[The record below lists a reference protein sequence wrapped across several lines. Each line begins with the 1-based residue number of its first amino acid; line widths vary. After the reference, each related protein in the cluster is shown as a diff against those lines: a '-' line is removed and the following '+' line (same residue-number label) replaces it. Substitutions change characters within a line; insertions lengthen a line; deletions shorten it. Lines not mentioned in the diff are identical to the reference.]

1 MEKVEVDGEYS
12 DIVNFAM
19 QHNYVPIIRSLSI
32 KNITEKN
39 ELKNLKLKISTD
51 PEFAYDWTT
60 DIEVIEPGETLE
72 LDNINLKLS
81 QSYLY
86 GVTERVNGIIKISV
100 FEGER
105 SIFNVIKDISVL
117 SFDQWGGS
125 FVMPEILTSFVIPN
139 NDYVISVIRNASELL
154 KSWIGS
160 SSFTGY
166 QTKNANT
173 VRKQAAAIYEAL
185 RQEKIAYSNPPAS
198 YEAVG
203 QKVRMADAVLKQK
216 LGTCLDLTLL
226 YAACLEYVGINSA
239 IIIIKGHAF
248 LSIWLEDEC
257 FAECVSDD
265 VSLITKRTADGVNEM
280 CVVECTAF
288 TEGVNID
295 FEKAVIEAQEYF
307 IYPENFLISI
317 DVRRARSAG
326 IRPLP
331 IAVALSDGGIEF
343 KDTEIKT
350 VEDKTRDFV
359 TLDIDTGKLAGKYTK
374 QQMWERKLLDMN
386 MRNTLI
392 NFRVTQRS
400 MQLIVSD
407 IDKLEDALAAG
418 EEFSILPKFEDFK
431 DTARIRKIFN
441 IENDE
446 SLIDKLLTNEF
457 KYRRIRTFLTETELE
472 RQIKTLYSSAKTA
485 MEENGA
491 NTLYIALGFL
501 KWFETK
507 NSDRQRYA
515 PLVLWPVELVRKSS
529 KNYKL
534 RIRDEEP
541 QFNITLLEMLK
552 TDYGIEIGGLDPLPK
567 DDSGIDMLKVITIMR
582 KSVMQMPRWD
592 VEELSFLGI
601 FSFNHFIMW
610 NDIHNRADDLMD
622 NKIVKSLV
630 SGKMEWKE
638 TEQFLSPKM
647 LDETYSPLDIA
658 VPVSADSSQM
668 RAICLSVHD
677 SSFVL
682 HGPPGTGKSQTITN
696 MISNAL
702 YHGKSVLFIA
712 EKMAALSVVQ
722 KRLLDIGLGPFC
734 LELHSNKAKKK
745 DVLSQLDL
753 TLNLGRIKHPSDY
766 RIQAEKLYE
775 KRKELNKIVNEVHK
789 VQLFGFSLY
798 DAISRSEQYEQ
809 YSGEIKFT
817 ESDIEMLSSEKFD
830 SWIKLCEKLEIIN
843 KECGG
848 ICDNPLEGI
857 ELSNYSMNIKNEAQ
871 KKLKDYAEF
880 MKEYSDTISECENV
894 TGCMIKKKSDV
905 TKFKEFCRVV
915 IEAGNIPKSLIEN
928 NDITSFEAQV
938 LSTCENGRKRDLSK
952 NDILSLFNEE
962 IFSYDYKAD
971 EKAWR
976 EAAGQWFIPRFFGQ
990 NKIYKRLNSYLK
1002 IGKLDKKTVPDQFT
1016 KMRQY
1021 EDYCTQVNATKNI
1034 FENLFG
1040 MIYNGGICSWDSIEK
1055 IYHAA
1060 QDINRCAGSV
1070 SDGNKGEVL
1079 KKIAIF
1085 IENGNTRALEEF
1097 ILKTDKAERDEKEVS
1112 SLLNVDFSKCEN
1124 NSNND
1129 NFAIMFS
1136 QKARTWG
1143 NSIDGLRNWC
1153 TYNSLKKDIEVQGL
1167 KPLIDYIKTNKT
1179 DELMP
1184 VFYKSIYNK
1193 CAQWIIAHNE
1203 CLSSFNGIMINK
1215 DIQIYKQYCTEFEI
1229 MTRNEIVAR
1238 LSAQIP
1244 TPINSSSTASELG
1257 ILQKAIKSGGRMMS
1271 LRKLFDSIPNL
1282 LRKLSP
1288 CMLMSPISVAQY
1300 IDPKYPPFD
1309 LIIFDEASQMPTCEA
1324 VGAIARGKNLV
1335 VVGDPKQLP
1344 PTSFFASK
1352 HIDENNIEQEDME
1365 SILDDCLALS
1375 MPQEHL
1381 LWHYRSR
1388 HESLIAFSNKKY
1400 YDNKLYT
1407 FPSPYDKISKVVHV
1421 QVDGYYDR
1429 GNTKQNRAEAEAII
1443 KEVERRLKDPILS
1456 HQSIGI
1462 VTFSTAQQSLISD
1475 MLDDL
1480 FSAHP
1485 EYEEILKKTG
1495 EELFIKNLENVQGD
1509 ERDVILF
1516 SIGYGPDKDEKVAL
1530 NFGPL
1535 NRDGGWRRL
1544 NVAVSRAR
1552 KEMMV
1557 FSVLRPEQIDLT
1569 KTRSEGIAGVKAF
1582 LEFAIRGTTALTV
1595 KKHSEY
1601 VNKDALISSI
1611 ANKLKKLGYDV
1622 NTNIGCSEFK
1632 VDIGVIDPQNTD
1644 KYILGIMT
1652 DGISF
1657 ASAGTA
1663 RDRNIVQESVMKS
1676 LEWKISRIWAIDWFE
1691 DSDREI
1697 ERIHSDILSA
1707 TYDKEKAPEAVRSQP
1722 VDFEREDKLQERK
1735 LDTYTVCSLA
1745 STTGAYTDFLQL
1757 ESTMMLMSQMKE
1769 VINIEAPISK
1779 TLLTKRIIDTWSIA
1793 RAGNRINGRINEIIA
1808 DIGNTGTYIYESNG
1822 FIYTCAPDEWRSF
1835 RVPLNDTQRRYI
1847 SDIAPEELAAAIK
1860 YVMETLISVDKDGLC
1875 REVVKLFGYGRCTG
1889 AMKNDLSKGILTAI
1903 RLGYVKEDAGRIVV
1917 I

>member
-12 DIVNFAM
+12 EIVNFAM

-32 KNITEKN
+32 KNITGKN
-39 ELKNLKLKISTD
+39 ELKNLKLRISMD
-51 PEFAYDWTT
+51 PEFAYEWTS
-60 DIEVIEPGETLE
+60 DIEVIEVGETFE
-72 LDNINLKLS
+72 LDNINIKLS

-86 GVTERVNGIIKISV
+86 SVTERVNGIIKISV
-100 FEGER
+100 FEDEK

-117 SFDQWGGS
+117 AFDQWGGS

-139 NDYVISVIRNASELL
+139 NDYVISVIKNASELL
-154 KSWIGS
+154 KTWTGS

-166 QTKNANT
+166 QTKNANI

-185 RQEKIAYSNPPAS
+185 RQEKISYSNPPAS
-198 YEAVG
+198 YEIVG

-226 YAACLEYVGINSA
+226 YAACLEYVGINSI

-248 LSIWLEDEC
+248 LGVWLEDEC

-265 VSLITKRTADGVNEM
+265 FSLITKRMADGVNEM

-295 FEKAVIEAQEYF
+295 FEKAVSAAQEYF
-307 IYPENFLISI
+307 MYPENFSMFI
-317 DVRRARSAG
+317 DVSRTRSAG

-331 IAVALSDGGIEF
+331 IAVVLVDGGIEF
-343 KDTEIKT
+343 KDTEIKI
-350 VEDKTRDFV
+350 VEDKTREFV
-359 TLDIDTGKLAGKYTK
+359 TLDIDTGKKAEKYTK

-392 NFRVTQRS
+392 NFRVTQKS

-407 IDKLEDALAAG
+407 IDKLENALAAG

-431 DTARIRKIFN
+431 DTARVGKIFN

-457 KYRRIRTFLTETELE
+457 KYRRIRTFLTETELG
-472 RQIKTLYSSAKTA
+472 RQVKMLYTNAKTA

-507 NSDRQRYA
+507 SSDKERYA

-541 QFNITLLEMLK
+541 QFNITLLEMLR
-552 TDYGIEIGGLDPLPK
+552 TDYGIVIGGLDPLPK
-567 DDSGIDMLKVITIMR
+567 DDSGIDMFKVMTIIR
-582 KSVMQMPRWD
+582 KAVMQMPRWD

-610 NDIHNRADDLMD
+610 NDIHNRAADLL
-622 NKIVKSLV
+622 NNQIVKSLV

-638 TEQFLSPKM
+638 TEQFMSPKM
-647 LDETYSPLDIA
+647 LDEKYSPLDIA

-668 RAICLSVHD
+668 SAICLSGND

-753 TLNLGRIKHPSDY
+753 TLNLGRIKHPEDY
-766 RIQAEKLYE
+766 NTQAEKLYE

-789 VQLFGFSLY
+789 VQSFGFSLY

-809 YSGEIKFT
+809 CNEEIKFT
-817 ESDIEMLSSEKFD
+817 ESDIDGLSSEKFD
-830 SWIKLCEKLEIIN
+830 CWIRLCEKLEIIN
-843 KECGG
+843 RECGG
-848 ICDNPLEGI
+848 ICENPLEGI
-857 ELSNYSMNIKNEAQ
+857 ELSNYSMNVRNEAQ
-871 KKLKDYAEF
+871 KKLKAYADF
-880 MKEYSDTISECENV
+880 MKEYSNTISECENV
-894 TGCMIKKKSDV
+894 TGCVIKKKSDV
-905 TKFKEFCRVV
+905 KNFKEFCSAVT
-915 IEAGNIPKSLIEN
+915 EAGSIPKSLIEN
-928 NDITSFEAQV
+928 SDIASFESQV
-938 LSTCENGRKRDLSK
+938 LSTCENGRKRDISK
-952 NDILSLFNEE
+952 NDILSSFHEE

-976 EAAGQWFIPRFFGQ
+976 EAMGQWFIPRFFVQ
-990 NKIYKRLNSYLK
+990 NKICKRLNSYLK
-1002 IGKLDKKTVPDQFT
+1002 TKKLDKKTVPEQFI
-1016 KMRQY
+1016 KMHQY
-1021 EDYCTQVNATKNI
+1021 EDYCTAVNATKNI

-1055 IYHAA
+1055 VYHAA
-1060 QDINRCAGSV
+1060 QNINRCAGVV

-1079 KKIAIF
+1079 KKTAAL
-1085 IENGNTRALEEF
+1085 IENDNTKVLEAF
-1097 ILKTDKAERDEKEVS
+1097 ILKTNKAEQDEKELS
-1112 SLLNVDFSKCEN
+1112 SLLNGDFGKYEN
-1124 NSNND
+1124 NDTND
-1129 NFAIMFS
+1129 NFAMIFS
-1136 QKARTWG
+1136 RKAQLWG
-1143 NSIDGLRNWC
+1143 SSIDGLRNWC
-1153 TYNSLKKDIEVQGL
+1153 TYNNLKNDLETEGL
-1167 KPLIDYIKTNKT
+1167 KPLIDYVKTKKT
-1179 DELMP
+1179 DEIMP
-1184 VFYKSIYNK
+1184 VFYKNIYSK

-1203 CLSSFNGIMINK
+1203 CLLSFNGIMVNK
-1215 DIQIYKQYCTEFEI
+1215 DMEVYKQCCTDFEM
-1229 MTRNEIVAR
+1229 MTRNEIAAR

-1244 TPINSSSTASELG
+1244 TPINSSSTVSELG

-1344 PTSFFASK
+1344 PTSFFASNR
-1352 HIDENNIEQEDME
+1352 IDENNIEQEDME

-1388 HESLIAFSNKKY
+1388 HESLIAFSNRKY

-1421 QVDGYYDR
+1421 QVNGYYDR
-1429 GNTKQNRAEAEAII
+1429 GKTKQNKAEAEAII
-1443 KEVERRLKDPILS
+1443 REVERRLKDPILS
-1456 HQSIGI
+1456 CQSIGI
-1462 VTFSTAQQSLISD
+1462 VTFSIVQQNLISD
-1475 MLDDL
+1475 MLDNL
-1480 FSAHP
+1480 FAAHP
-1485 EYEEILKKTG
+1485 EYEEISKKTG

-1516 SIGYGPDKDEKVAL
+1516 SVGYGPDKDGKVAL

-1552 KEMMV
+1552 KEMVV

-1582 LEFAIRGTTALTV
+1582 LDFAIRGTTALTA
-1595 KKHSEY
+1595 KNHSECI
-1601 VNKDALISSI
+1601 NKDALILSI
-1611 ANKLKKLGYDV
+1611 AERIKRLGYDV

-1632 VDIGVIDPQNTD
+1632 VDIGIIDPQNRD
-1644 KYILGIMT
+1644 RYILGIMT
-1652 DGISF
+1652 DGVNF
-1657 ASAGTA
+1657 VSAGTA

-1676 LEWKISRIWAIDWFE
+1676 LGWKISRIWALDWFE
-1691 DSDREI
+1691 NSDKEI
-1697 ERIHSDILSA
+1697 ERIQSDILSA
-1707 TYDKEKAPEAVRSQP
+1707 IHDKERTPEVIRSQS
-1722 VDFEREDKLQERK
+1722 VDFEIETEVQEK
-1735 LDTYTVCSLA
+1735 KFDTYTVCRLA
-1745 STTGAYTDFLQL
+1745 PFNGAYTEFLQPA
-1757 ESTMMLMSQMKE
+1757 STITLMSQIKE
-1769 VINIEAPISK
+1769 VINTEAPISK
-1779 TLLTKRIIDTWSIA
+1779 TLLTKRIIDAWDIA
-1793 RAGNRINGRINEIIA
+1793 RAGNRINGRIDEIIA

-1822 FIYTCAPDEWRSF
+1822 FIYTCAPDECCGF
-1835 RVPLNDTQRRYI
+1835 RVPLNDVQRRYI

-1860 YVMETLISVDKDGLC
+1860 YIMKMLISVDKDGLC

-1903 RLGYVKEDAGRIVV
+1903 RLGYVKEDTGRIVIV
-1917 I
+1917 